1 MSSTSSSSSSIKG
14 SWRNVQVETSH
25 LQPTMYLGSMKGN
38 LEDIGEYE
46 VVEDSTDGDHA
57 RGNTS
62 NSATYAQ
69 QNKETKTGFEYPI
82 TSPVAD
88 CGGQKQFGTKCTMND
103 FHDILGLLRLLRGN
117 NCLENLSKATEREV
131 YIGSDSQNVKK
142 EEYSPIF
149 NSILKELDAIY
160 LGANQDVQTAL
171 SPILT
176 VSRLVADL
184 RREMTETC
192 SDGVHKK
199 VHLWSAYPRA
209 FATTE
214 NSRGRTR
221 KFYSLHEVTPTC
233 IHIFISSAHVNPVEA
248 VLHSYAQAKGYDH
261 TEYYYW
267 NYWAQRDLKKG

>member
-1 MSSTSSSSSSIKG
+1 MIFGYPGTSSSLAS
-14 SWRNVQVETSH
+14 
-25 LQPTMYLGSMKGN
+25 
-38 LEDIGEYE
+38 
-46 VVEDSTDGDHA
+46 
-57 RGNTS
+57 
-62 NSATYAQ
+62 
-69 QNKETKTGFEYPI
+69 
-82 TSPVAD
+82 
-88 CGGQKQFGTKCTMND
+88 
-103 FHDILGLLRLLRGN
+103 N

-199 VHLWSAYPRA
+199 VHLWSGYPRA

-214 NSRGRTR
+214 KSRGRTR
-221 KFYSLHEVTPTC
+221 KF
-233 IHIFISSAHVNPVEA
+233 N
-248 VLHSYAQAKGYDH
+248 
-261 TEYYYW
+261 
-267 NYWAQRDLKKG
+267 

>member
-1 MSSTSSSSSSIKG
+1 
-14 SWRNVQVETSH
+14 
-25 LQPTMYLGSMKGN
+25 
-38 LEDIGEYE
+38 
-46 VVEDSTDGDHA
+46 
-57 RGNTS
+57 
-62 NSATYAQ
+62 
-69 QNKETKTGFEYPI
+69 
-82 TSPVAD
+82 
-88 CGGQKQFGTKCTMND
+88 MND
-103 FHDILGLLRLLRGN
+103 FQDILGLLRLLRSN

-131 YIGSDSQNVKK
+131 YVGSDRQNVKK

-149 NSILKELDAIY
+149 NNILKELDAIY

-184 RREMTETC
+184 RREMTEIC

-199 VHLWSAYPRA
+199 VHLWSGYPRA

-221 KFYSLHEVTPTC
+221 KFYSLHEVTPTG

-261 TEYYYW
+261 TEC
-267 NYWAQRDLKKG
+267 LLLELLGKKRLEKKS